1 MDRPGTHSFY
11 DSPVVPALAGLL
23 DFEGPLD
30 VAGLRVQAVAD
41 VIEGGV
47 VNVPCM
53 ALLESCVAQEGYAGE
68 A

>member
-1 MDRPGTHSFY
+1 MNRPGAHSLY
-11 DSPVVPALAGLL
+11 DSPVVTALAGLL
-23 DFEGPLD
+23 DLEGALD
-30 VAGLRVQAVAD
+30 VAGFYVQAVAD

-47 VNVPCM
+47 VNVVGA

>member
-1 MDRPGTHSFY
+1 MNRPGTHSLY
-11 DSPVVPALAGLL
+11 SLIVASVPARLL
-23 DFEGPLD
+23 DFEGALD

-47 VNVPCM
+47 VNVAGA

>member
-11 DSPVVPALAGLL
+11 DLPVVPALAGLL

-30 VAGLRVQAVAD
+30 VAGFYVEAIANVLEA
-41 VIEGGV
+41 GV
-47 VNVPCM
+47 VNVAGA
-53 ALLESCVAQEGYAGE
+53 ALLESCVAQEGQAGE

>member
-1 MDRPGTHSFY
+1 MNRPGAHSFY
-11 DSPVVPALAGLL
+11 DSPVVPALARLL

-30 VAGLRVQAVAD
+30 VAGFYVEAIAD
-41 VIEGGV
+41 VLEGGV